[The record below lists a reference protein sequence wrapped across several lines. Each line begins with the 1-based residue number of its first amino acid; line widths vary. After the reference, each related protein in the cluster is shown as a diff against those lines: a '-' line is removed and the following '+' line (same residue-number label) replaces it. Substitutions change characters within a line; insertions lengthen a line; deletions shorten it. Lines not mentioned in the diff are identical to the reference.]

1 MQALSPLLICYRGI
15 RPTIADDAWI
25 APNATV
31 TGDTEIGAQSS
42 IWFGCIVRGDV
53 SPIRIGARVNIQD
66 GTIIHVSSKGIGTL
80 IGDEVSIG
88 HMALIHACTLQTGSF
103 VGMGAVVMD
112 GVLVETGA
120 MIAAGALVTPGKV
133 VRTGQL
139 WAGRPAQFMRALTE
153 ADYGTFR
160 YTVREYVGLGQR
172 YRADHLIPHGFQ
184 WVGLVRSQ
192 ARRMHMRLGEA
203 QFLQLGWR

>member
-1 MQALSPLLICYRGI
+1 MQALSPLLICYRSI
-15 RPTIADDAWI
+15 QPVIADDAWV

-31 TGDTEIGAQSS
+31 TGDTEIGAQTS

-66 GTIIHVSSKGIGTL
+66 GTIIHVSSKGIGTF

-88 HMALIHACTLQTGSF
+88 HMALIHACMLQTGSF

-112 GVLVETGA
+112 GAVVETGA

-139 WAGRPAQFMRALTE
+139 WAGRPARFMRALTE
-153 ADYGTFR
+153 ADYEAFR
-160 YTVREYVGLGQR
+160 YTVREYVELGQQ
-172 YRADHLIPHGFQ
+172 YRAD
-184 WVGLVRSQ
+184 
-192 ARRMHMRLGEA
+192 RLA
-203 QFLQLGWR
+203 S

>member
-1 MQALSPLLICYRGI
+1 MQALSPLLICHRGI
-15 RPTIADDAWI
+15 RLTIADDAWI
-25 APNATV
+25 APNATL

-42 IWFGCIVRGDV
+42 NWFGCIVRGDV
-53 SPIRIGARVNIQD
+53 SPIRIGVRVNIQD

-139 WAGRPAQFMRALTE
+139 WAGRPAQFKRALTE
-153 ADYGTFR
+153 ADYETFR
-160 YTVREYVGLGQR
+160 YTVREYVELGQR
-172 YRADHLIPHGFQ
+172 YRVD
-184 WVGLVRSQ
+184 
-192 ARRMHMRLGEA
+192 RLKS
-203 QFLQLGWR
+203 

>member
-1 MQALSPLLICYRGI
+1 MQTRSPLLVCYRGMLP
-15 RPTIADDAWI
+15 RIADDAWI
-25 APNATV
+25 APNAVV

-42 IWFGCIVRGDV
+42 IWFGCVLRGDV
-53 SPIRIGARVNIQD
+53 SPIRVGARVNIQD
-66 GTIIHVSSKGIGTL
+66 GTIIHVSSKGIGTQ

-139 WAGRPAQFMRALTE
+139 WAGRPAQFMRALTD
-153 ADYGTFR
+153 ADYETFR
-160 YTVREYVGLGQR
+160 YTVREYVELGQR
-172 YRADHLIPHGFQ
+172 YRAD
-184 WVGLVRSQ
+184 GLMS
-192 ARRMHMRLGEA
+192 
-203 QFLQLGWR
+203 

>member
-1 MQALSPLLICYRGI
+1 M
-15 RPTIADDAWI
+15 
-25 APNATV
+25 

-66 GTIIHVSSKGIGTL
+66 GTIIHVSSK
-80 IGDEVSIG
+80 
-88 HMALIHACTLQTGSF
+88 
-103 VGMGAVVMD
+103 MGAVIMD

-153 ADYGTFR
+153 ADYETFR
-160 YTVREYVGLGQR
+160 YTVREYVELGQR
-172 YRADHLIPHGFQ
+172 YRAD
-184 WVGLVRSQ
+184 
-192 ARRMHMRLGEA
+192 RLKS
-203 QFLQLGWR
+203 